1 MEMNCQIPTPRE
13 YVQTMLDLAGYT
25 KDLYGKTILE
35 NSCGEGGIL
44 TEIVQRYITDGRNKG
59 YSDEKIKT
67 GLSKDIKAYEIDAQ
81 CVQVCK
87 QRLDVLAEKFGLE
100 DIQWNIKKADY
111 LKSNVEKYDYIIGNP
126 PYITYHN
133 LSAKVRTQLKKN
145 FNSCAEGRFDYCYA
159 FIEKSVLSLRTGG
172 VLVYLVPFSIFR
184 NRFAQSLRDELKKDV
199 VSIIDYRSISIFDN
213 VTASTAILHLIKGT
227 EKRVVNYRRMDID
240 KNIMLSRESLNG
252 KWFFEEKKAAG
263 KRFGDYFTVQNSVAT
278 LYNKAFL
285 IRKYEEDDKYIIVD
299 NKRIEKSIL
308 RDAAS
313 TKSCKKRGTDK
324 IIFPYRNYDGGYL
337 RIPEEEMK
345 QKYPQT
351 MGYMR
356 KYRKELLKRKSSDG
370 VLWYEYGRTQALNEI
385 WGEKLVI
392 SMVITR
398 KVVAYTADTNAV
410 PYAGYFIKKKKGS
423 KYNLAFAKRL
433 LEAPEFYE
441 YIKNTGTPTTETSYR
456 VSAKEIE
463 NYTFTE

>member
-87 QRLDVLAEKFGLE
+87 QRLDILAEKFGLE

-159 FIEKSVLSLRTGG
+159 FIEKSVLS
-172 VLVYLVPFSIFR
+172 
-184 NRFAQSLRDELKKDV
+184 
-199 VSIIDYRSISIFDN
+199 
-213 VTASTAILHLIKGT
+213 
-227 EKRVVNYRRMDID
+227 
-240 KNIMLSRESLNG
+240 
-252 KWFFEEKKAAG
+252 
-263 KRFGDYFTVQNSVAT
+263 
-278 LYNKAFL
+278 
-285 IRKYEEDDKYIIVD
+285 
-299 NKRIEKSIL
+299 
-308 RDAAS
+308 
-313 TKSCKKRGTDK
+313 
-324 IIFPYRNYDGGYL
+324 
-337 RIPEEEMK
+337 
-345 QKYPQT
+345 
-351 MGYMR
+351 
-356 KYRKELLKRKSSDG
+356 
-370 VLWYEYGRTQALNEI
+370 
-385 WGEKLVI
+385 
-392 SMVITR
+392 
-398 KVVAYTADTNAV
+398 
-410 PYAGYFIKKKKGS
+410 
-423 KYNLAFAKRL
+423 
-433 LEAPEFYE
+433 
-441 YIKNTGTPTTETSYR
+441 
-456 VSAKEIE
+456 
-463 NYTFTE
+463 